1 MASFLRKVVREA
13 HRRSV
18 WQVLG
23 VYLVGS
29 WFAYQVVLGLH
40 DGLGL
45 PGWVPAMAVVLFI
58 IGLPVVLATAIV
70 EEGPPLRRESP
81 AGSDSPSGVAADPT
95 AGAPGRVPA
104 DPATAPDAADPVTA
118 ADAEPA
124 PRPPASPGLLG
135 FLTWR
140 RSLSAGVVAFALLG
154 LGTTGFMA
162 MRSLGIGPPGTLM
175 ARGVMDERDLVVL
188 ADFDASERD
197 MALAGAVAEALRI
210 DLIQSQVIRVA
221 EPGPVRAALERM
233 QHPPGAALTAETARQ
248 LAVREGYKAVI
259 EGEVSAMGS
268 GWMLNARL
276 VAAEDGATL
285 AAFREPARDSAAII
299 DAVDRLS
306 RQIRERVGESLRS
319 IRASPPLH
327 QVSTHSLAALRRYS
341 EAERLSRE
349 AGDNLGVVGI
359 LEDAVRMDSTFA
371 MAWRRLGTVL
381 GNLNVRRSDRFHA
394 LSQAYELRDRLPE
407 IERHHAVAG
416 YQAYVLNQREAA
428 MAAYRQVLALD
439 PDDGIALNNLPL
451 ELAGLRQ
458 FEEAERILARAV
470 TLDDSPNPWLNLMAS
485 QIALGRLDDARAT
498 YARALERFPD
508 NANIAGIE
516 PAFPVLEGRW
526 EQVDSVTRAYQE
538 RFPDN
543 QYVQAT
549 ARMHRMEAA
558 AIHGR
563 LRDFAALRTE
573 VEQIAERLDLVPE
586 LLRIALWQANVSAH
600 VLGDA
605 EDAMRQVD
613 AALRRY
619 PLEDMEPADRPYLT
633 LSNLYSAAGRY
644 DQAEA
649 MIQARLE
656 DGPPERRPPLGAEV
670 ARARLELRRGDP
682 AAALEILRRAT
693 RTGPCIPCG
702 LDDLGAAYD
711 MLGQPDSAR
720 VAYERYLTAPSLNR
734 RSFEPLD
741 RPAVLVRVA
750 ELHEQAGDLALARER
765 YTEFLRLWEN
775 ADPEL
780 QPRVEAVRRRLGG
793 VES

>member
-70 EEGPPLRRESP
+70 EEGPPLRRDLP
-81 AGSDSPSGVAADPT
+81 AGSDSPSGAAAGPT
-95 AGAPGRVPA
+95 AGTPGRVA
-104 DPATAPDAADPVTA
+104 SDPATAPDAADPVTA
-118 ADAEPA
+118 ADVESA
-124 PRPPASPGLLG
+124 PRPAASPGHLG

-154 LGTTGFMA
+154 LGATGFMA
-162 MRSLGIGPPGTLM
+162 MRNLGIGPAGTLM
-175 ARGVMDERDLVVL
+175 ARGVLDERDLVVL
-188 ADFDASERD
+188 ADFDASDRD
-197 MALAGAVAEALRI
+197 GALAGAVAEALRI
-210 DLIQSQVIRVA
+210 DLIQSNVIRVA

-233 QHPPGAALTAETARQ
+233 QHPPGAALTADAARQ

-259 EGEVSAMGS
+259 AGEVSSMGS
-268 GWMLNARL
+268 GWMLSARL
-276 VAAEDGATL
+276 VAAGDGTTL

-327 QVSTHSLAALRRYS
+327 QVSTHSVAALRSYS

-349 AGDNLGVVGI
+349 GGANLAVVGL

-371 MAWRRLGTVL
+371 MGWRRLATVL
-381 GNLNVRRSDRFHA
+381 GNLGVRAADQVHA
-394 LSQAYELRDRLPE
+394 LTRAYELRDRLPE

-416 YQAYVLNQREAA
+416 YQAWVLENPEASI
-428 MAAYRQVLALD
+428 AAYRQVLALD
-439 PDDGIALNNLPL
+439 PDDTIALNNLPL
-451 ELAGLRQ
+451 QLARLRQ
-458 FEEAERILARAV
+458 FEEAERILTRAI
-470 TLDDSPNPWLNLMAS
+470 TLDGSANPWINLVAM
-485 QIALGRLDDARAT
+485 QVALGRLDDARAT

-508 NANIAGIE
+508 NASVASIE

-526 EQVDSVTRAYQE
+526 DQVDSVARTRQD

-543 QYVQAT
+543 LYVQAT
-549 ARMHRMEAA
+549 ARMDRMQAA

-563 LRDFAALRTE
+563 LRDFAALRIE
-573 VEQIAERLDLVPE
+573 VEEIAERLDLVPQ
-586 LLRIALWQANVSAH
+586 LLATALWQAGAMAR
-600 VLGDA
+600 VLGDT
-605 EDAMRQVD
+605 EEAMRRVD
-613 AALRRY
+613 DALRRY
-619 PLEDMEPADRPYLT
+619 PLEDLEPADRPYLT
-633 LSNLYSAAGRY
+633 LANLFSAAGRF

-649 MIQARLE
+649 MIQARLD
-656 DGPPERRPPLGAEV
+656 DGPPERRPPWAAEM

-693 RTGPCIPCG
+693 RTGMCIPCG
-702 LDDLGAAYD
+702 LDDMGAAYE

-720 VAYERYLTAPSLNR
+720 VAYERYLTTPFLGR
-734 RSFEPLD
+734 PSFEAFD

-775 ADPEL
+775 ADLEL

-793 VES
+793 VER